1 MGAARRCLGV
11 GAALWLGLVFAHPA
25 LGSSAPEWSRVELRA
40 RKLAIT
46 ARTTLALQR
55 LDARTVEPMLARA
68 PELEGIAPEA
78 ADVLR
83 IDARSAALGTE
94 SMLSVWLDP
103 LSGWALQR
111 ERVDTV
117 RDGRDKLQRLMERYM
132 PRGDVLDVGCGNG
145 HRLDRWPPECVPFG
159 IELEAQVIPEARA
172 RFEARGGRVV
182 HAPAVDG
189 MREFADGAFD
199 GAILRAYL
207 EHEPDP
213 RAVLSALRP
222 KLKKAA
228 TAIVKVP
235 NYGCLNRKVR
245 GSRWCGFRF
254 PDHVNYFTPD
264 SLRTMVKSAEVI
276 SPSHCCRSA
285 AALSSCDV
293 GLAGMTMR

>member
-103 LSGWALQR
+103 LSGRALQR

-117 RDGRDKLQRLMERYM
+117 RDGRYKLQRYVDGGVYEWQR
-132 PRGDVLDVGCGNG
+132 RGDATNRDADPSSWRLKRE
-145 HRLDRWPPECVPFG
+145 RLDRFSGTGHDDGIVTDTLALLYLAAGLRERSSGEALRYRVYSDGGLYEVSLLSRGVERVSASYRWRRGNESGSASGKVEMLHVGFEAALIESEEPDAAFDLLGLEG
-159 IELEAQVIPEARA
+159 DIELYLDPASGAPLQLTGRDARLGKIRIYA
-172 RFEARGGRVV
+172 TEV
-182 HAPAVDG
+182 
-189 MREFADGAFD
+189 E
-199 GAILRAYL
+199 LR
-207 EHEPDP
+207 D
-213 RAVLSALRP
+213 
-222 KLKKAA
+222 
-228 TAIVKVP
+228 
-235 NYGCLNRKVR
+235 
-245 GSRWCGFRF
+245 
-254 PDHVNYFTPD
+254 
-264 SLRTMVKSAEVI
+264 
-276 SPSHCCRSA
+276 
-285 AALSSCDV
+285 
-293 GLAGMTMR
+293 